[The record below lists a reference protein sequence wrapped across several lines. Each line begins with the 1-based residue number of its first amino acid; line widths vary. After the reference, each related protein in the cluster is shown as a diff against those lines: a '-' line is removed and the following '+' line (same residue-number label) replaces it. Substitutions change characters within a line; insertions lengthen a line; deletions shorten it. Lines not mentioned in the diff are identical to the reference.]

1 MGITTDTVESSVM
14 AIETAIA
21 QVNETEDR
29 SSTNLH
35 TVAMTFQTLVENDT
49 MSISRDAMESA
60 IQILSHIQS
69 WRMDNA
75 SLDVLHNTSA
85 E

>member
-1 MGITTDTVESSVM
+1 MGITTDTVESAVIAIEM
-14 AIETAIA
+14 AIS
-21 QVNETEDR
+21 QVKETEDR

-35 TVAMTFQTLVENDT
+35 TVEMTFQTLVENDT
-49 MSISRDAMESA
+49 MSINRVVMESA

-75 SLDVLHNTSA
+75 SLDVLGNTSA

>member
-14 AIETAIA
+14 AIETAIS

>member
-1 MGITTDTVESSVM
+1 MGITTDTVENAVIAIEM
-14 AIETAIA
+14 AIAE
-21 QVNETEDR
+21 VNETEDR

-35 TVAMTFQTLVENDT
+35 TVEMTFQTLVENDT
-49 MSISRDAMESA
+49 MSINRVVMESA
-60 IQILSHIQS
+60 IEILSHIQS

-75 SLDVLHNTSA
+75 SLDALENTSA